1 MRRTGRI
8 LIGVLLLGALA
19 GAPILAPR
27 ADAESTPAAEAPS
40 EAAGRIGFVGHNIFG
55 AAHGVFHVWRVV
67 EHQVDLADPTAS
79 HAVVEVTL
87 ASVDTKT
94 KGRDDHLRTPDFFDV
109 EKYPEI
115 SVVVTEATAT
125 GERTAD
131 LRAELTVRG
140 TTHPLPLSATVEG
153 VGEGRDKDTVRIS
166 AQTSIDRT
174 AFGVSGNM
182 VGMMPA
188 TTTLI
193 ADLVFTKA

>member
-1 MRRTGRI
+1 MLQT
-8 LIGVLLLGALA
+8 LLTDPATAGVWNLV
-19 GAPILAPR
+19 
-27 ADAESTPAAEAPS
+27 PARS
-40 EAAGRIGFVGHNIFG
+40 SVRFKNKTLWG
-55 AAHGVFHVWRVV
+55 
-67 EHQVDLADPTAS
+67 
-79 HAVVEVTL
+79 L
-87 ASVDTKT
+87 ASV
-94 KGRDDHLRTPDFFDV
+94 KGEFTDVSGDGQITAKGAVFGKVDIRAASLRTGIGKRDEDLRSPDFFDV

-115 SVVVTEATAT
+115 SVVVTDVTAT

-153 VGEGRDKDTVRIS
+153 VGQGNVRIS
-166 AQTSIDRT
+166 AQTTVDRT

-182 VGMMPA
+182 VGMLPA

>member
-1 MRRTGRI
+1 MTTVQALLDNPGTWTLAPAQSSVRFKNKTMWGLVPVKGEFTDVSGDGQITATGAVFGKVDIRAASLRTG
-8 LIGVLLLGALA
+8 IG
-19 GAPILAPR
+19 
-27 ADAESTPAAEAPS
+27 
-40 EAAGRIGFVGHNIFG
+40 
-55 AAHGVFHVWRVV
+55 
-67 EHQVDLADPTAS
+67 
-79 HAVVEVTL
+79 
-87 ASVDTKT
+87 K
-94 KGRDDHLRTPDFFDV
+94 RDEHLRSPDFFDV